1 MSTAGV
7 SLTPLI
13 GSQPIGNFFTA
24 DTTQRHP
31 LGHRLTSFDTYYGS
45 GEYIYLLNGASAL
58 PSGTVVQWDKDFV
71 AAANPA
77 TANTGAPVAF
87 TGQNPS
93 IPAASYFWAQVT
105 GKLPVLSA
113 TSVAALT
120 PIGIH
125 ASTAGS
131 LNTLGNG
138 RQLLNANVVL
148 AASGTIAKTAQTT
161 NGSSVIRVS
170 DASGWFQGLPI
181 SGTGIPAST
190 IVGLVAPDNKTVT
203 MYQSG
208 GTTLQTATATGSVTV
223 TGTLTGYV
231 LIDAQNAFVQ
241 GQTT

>member
-1 MSTAGV
+1 MSSAV

-13 GSQPIGNFFTA
+13 GSQSIGNFNIP

-31 LGHRLTSFDTYYGS
+31 LGARLAAFDTYYGS
-45 GEYIYLLNGASAL
+45 GEYIYLLNGATAL
-58 PSGTVVQWDKDFV
+58 PTATVVQWDKDFV
-71 AAANPA
+71 AVANPA
-77 TANTGAPVAF
+77 TANTGAPVGF
-87 TGQNPS
+87 TGQNPAVP
-93 IPAASYFWAQVT
+93 IGAYFWAQVT

-131 LNTLGNG
+131 LNTMGNG

-148 AASGTIAKTAQTT
+148 AATGTIVKTAQTL
-161 NGSSVIRVS
+161 NGSSVLKVT
-170 DASGWFQGLPI
+170 DASGWFQGLVI
-181 SGTGIPAST
+181 TGTGIPAST
-190 IVGLVAPDNKTVT
+190 IVGTIAADNKTVT

-208 GTTLQTATATGSVTV
+208 GTTVQNATATGSVSV

-241 GQTT
+241 GQTV

>member
-1 MSTAGV
+1 MATGTT
-7 SLTPLI
+7 LFPLI
-13 GSQPIGNFFTA
+13 GSQPVSNYFIP
-24 DTTQRHP
+24 DTVQRQP
-31 LGHRLTSFDTYYGS
+31 LGSKISVFDTYYG
-45 GEYIYLLNGASAL
+45 GMELIYLLAGATAI
-58 PSGTVVQWDKDFV
+58 PSGTVLQWDKDFV
-71 AAANPA
+71 AIANPA

-87 TGQNPS
+87 SSFNPTVP
-93 IPAASYFWAQVT
+93 IGTYFWAQVS

-138 RQLLNANVVL
+138 RQLMNANVVL
-148 AASGTIAKTAQTT
+148 AATGTIAKTAQTK
-161 NGSSVIRVS
+161 NGSSTITVT
-170 DASGWFQGLPI
+170 DASGWFQGLPL

-190 IVGLVAPDNKTVT
+190 IVGSIAADNRTVT

-208 GTTLQTATATGSVTV
+208 GTTAQLATATGSITA

-231 LIDAQNAFVQ
+231 LIDARNAFVQ
-241 GQTT
+241 GQTV

>member
-1 MSTAGV
+1 MTTAT

-13 GSQPIGNFFTA
+13 GSQPVGNYFIP

-31 LGHRLTSFDTYYGS
+31 LGAKLAVSDPYYG
-45 GEYIYLLNGASAL
+45 GCEFIYVVAGGSAI
-58 PSGTVVQWDKDFV
+58 PTGTVLQVDKDWV
-71 AAANPA
+71 ATANPA

-87 TGQNPS
+87 SSFNPAV
-93 IPAASYFWAQVT
+93 PASSYFWAQVS

-131 LNTLGNG
+131 LNTMGNG
-138 RQLLNANVVL
+138 RQLMNANVVL
-148 AASGTIAKTAQTT
+148 AATGTIAKTAQTV
-161 NGSSVIRVS
+161 NGSNVLRVT
-170 DASGWFQGLPI
+170 DAQGWFQGLVI
-181 SGTGIPAST
+181 TGTGIPAST
-190 IVGLVAPDNKTVT
+190 IVGAISADNRTVT

-208 GTTLQTATATGSVTV
+208 GTTAQNATATGSVTV

-231 LIDAQNAFVQ
+231 LIETQNAFVQ
-241 GQTT
+241 GQTV